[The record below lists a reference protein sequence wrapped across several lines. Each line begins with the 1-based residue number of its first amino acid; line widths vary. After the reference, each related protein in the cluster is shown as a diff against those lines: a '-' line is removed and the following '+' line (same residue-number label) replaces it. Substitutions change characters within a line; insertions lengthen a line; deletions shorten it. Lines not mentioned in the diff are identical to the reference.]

1 MEEKRS
7 YGRILLV
14 SVLVLCLEAVLAVVI
29 GVLYA
34 LTRELP
40 HFDGGHAK
48 TLMSLVA
55 LIQAVAVAGLVVS
68 LVVVLPAVAL
78 SDLLG
83 RLIGGR
89 DAWGW
94 VPLSVGAVLS
104 PLAGWALLG
113 GWETSTALVTWA
125 VVTAVLSVAA
135 LLGRPRREGL
145 FALVAKR
152 GTAVVVGIGL
162 LGSFLLWTEILPKYR
177 PPLITQADLVGTWS
191 DNRGGGLTF
200 EADGRL
206 TAGGIAQ
213 FGPGDSSHELVRP
226 CSGSG
231 TWTFTPGRRN
241 TWGQRVV
248 TKVPGCSLPEWKVA
262 GRPGSPELYRHVGDP
277 GAGDLYELHKRG

>member
-14 SVLVLCLEAVLAVVI
+14 SVLVVCLEAALAVVV

-40 HFDGGHAK
+40 HFDGGYTMAAV
-48 TLMSLVA
+48 SLLAIAQPVVVVA
-55 LIQAVAVAGLVVS
+55 LVLS
-68 LVVVLPAVAL
+68 LVVLPAVAL

-94 VPLSVGAVLS
+94 VPVAVGAVLS
-104 PLAGWALLG
+104 PLAGLALVG
-113 GWETSTALVTWA
+113 GWERSTVLVTWS
-125 VVTAVLSVAA
+125 VSTAVLSVAA
-135 LLGRPRREGL
+135 LLGRPRRAGL
-145 FALVAKR
+145 FGLVAKR
-152 GTAVVVGIGL
+152 GTALVVGIGL

-177 PPLITQADLVGTWS
+177 PPLITPADVAGTWS
-191 DNRGGGLTF
+191 DQRGGGFTF
-200 EADGRL
+200 EPDGRL
-206 TAGGIAQ
+206 TATGVSQ
-213 FGPGDSSHELVRP
+213 FRPGDSSHDLVRT
-226 CSGSG
+226 CSGPG

-248 TKVPGCSLPEWKVA
+248 TTVPGCSLPEWRVA

-277 GAGDLYELHKRG
+277 DTGDLYELKKRG